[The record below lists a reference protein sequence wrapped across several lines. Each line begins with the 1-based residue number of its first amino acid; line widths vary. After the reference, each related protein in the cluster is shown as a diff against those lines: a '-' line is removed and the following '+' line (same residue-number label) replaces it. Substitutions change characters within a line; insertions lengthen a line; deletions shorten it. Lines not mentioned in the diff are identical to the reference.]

1 VGEGSVDDVAQD
13 HARRTWSRRAIIA
26 APVAVGAGALVLY
39 LTRDRGPQLV
49 RPLSSQAVHEGYGVC
64 QHVNF
69 ESNVHQHQTAILE
82 RYGEM
87 GVAQMRSMYQ
97 PGLSHFAEAV
107 AGARRHG
114 VRWNATVATTETT
127 QEEIEQKVAHMAQEN
142 PDVIGWV
149 EGVNEPNEGDGWV
162 EPCVEVQRWIH
173 EAVRARSE
181 LDHVVVL
188 GPSMH
193 DVRLANAGGDHWQ
206 QLADAGLADVMDVC
220 AVHSYPGASTPGSK
234 RDERVQWV
242 YDAFGD
248 DYPIK
253 FSEWGYTNT
262 LGQPSSARTGGAKTI
277 SPEAS
282 AVYDCQGV
290 LDFADHGWELLRYEF
305 LDDPDPENLT
315 TESNF
320 GLWNVESVD
329 GDPDLTWTP
338 KPVVA
343 PLTALLRA
351 LRDPGEPYETTS
363 VLLDVDAPGDVR
375 TCLTQ
380 KRDGSTTL
388 WLWRDVEVWD
398 PDGEVDLDPGSVTAT
413 VEHEGRIR
421 TVEVGPMPVAVDV

>member
-1 VGEGSVDDVAQD
+1 MDDVSED
-13 HARRTWSRRAIIA
+13 HAGRTWSRRAIIT
-26 APVAVGAGALVLY
+26 APVAVGASALGLY

-49 RPLSSQAVHEGYGVC
+49 RPLAAQAVHEGYGVC

-69 ESNVHQHQTAILE
+69 ESNVYQHQTAILD
-82 RYGEM
+82 RYGAM
-87 GVAQMRSMYQ
+87 AVAQMRSMYQ
-97 PGLSHFAEAV
+97 PDLSNFGDAI
-107 AGARRHG
+107 AGARTHG
-114 VRWNATVATTETT
+114 VRWNATVATMAST
-127 QEEIEQKVAHMAQEN
+127 QAEIEQRIAHMADEN

-162 EPCVEVQRWIH
+162 APCVEIQGWIH
-173 EAVRARSE
+173 DAVRARSE

-193 DVRLANAGGDHWQ
+193 DVRLDDSGGDHWQ
-206 QLADAGLADVMDVC
+206 QVVDAGVADVMDVC
-220 AVHSYPGASTPGSK
+220 AVHNYPGASTPGSK
-234 RDERVQWV
+234 REERVQWV

-248 DYPIK
+248 GYPIK

-262 LGQPSSARTGGAKTI
+262 LGRPVSARTGGARTI

-282 AVYDCQGV
+282 AAYDCQGV
-290 LDFADHGWELLRYEF
+290 LDFANHGWQLLRYEF
-305 LDDPDPENLT
+305 LDDPDPDNLT

-320 GLWNVESVD
+320 GLWTVESVG
-329 GDPDLTWTP
+329 GDPDLTWSP
-338 KPVVA
+338 KPVVE
-343 PLTALLRA
+343 PLSAMLRA

-363 VLLDVDAPGDVR
+363 VLLDVDAPGDVQ

-398 PDGEVDLDPGSVTAT
+398 PEAEEDLDPGTVTAD
-413 VEHEGRIR
+413 VEHGGRVR
-421 TVEVGPMPVAVDV
+421 TVEVGPMPVAVDL

>member
-1 VGEGSVDDVAQD
+1 MDDISENSTAED
-13 HARRTWSRRAIIA
+13 SARRTWSRRAIIA
-26 APVAVGAGALVLY
+26 APVAVGAGALGLY

-49 RPLSSQAVHEGYGVC
+49 RPLAAQVVHEGYGVC

-69 ESNVHQHQTAILE
+69 ESNVYQHQTAILD

-87 GVAQMRSMYQ
+87 AVSQMRSMYQ
-97 PGLSHFAEAV
+97 PDLSNFDDAI
-107 AGARRHG
+107 AGARQHG
-114 VRWNATVATTETT
+114 VRWNATVATMEST
-127 QEEIEQKVAHMAQEN
+127 QAEIEQKIAHMADEN

-162 EPCVEVQRWIH
+162 GPCVEIQRWIH
-173 EAVRARSE
+173 DAVRALSE

-206 QLADAGLADVMDVC
+206 QLAEAGLGDAMDVC
-220 AVHSYPGASTPGSK
+220 AVHNYPGASTPGSK

-248 DYPIK
+248 DFPIK

-262 LGQPSSARTGGAKTI
+262 LGQPVSARTGGAKTI

-282 AVYDCQGV
+282 AAYDCQGV
-290 LDFADHGWELLRYEF
+290 LDFANHGWELLRYEF
-305 LDDPDPENLT
+305 LDDPDPDNLT

-320 GLWNVESVD
+320 GLWKVESVD

-338 KPVVA
+338 KPVVE
-343 PLTALLRA
+343 PLTAILQA
-351 LRDPGEPYETTS
+351 LRDPGPRYETTR
-363 VLLDVDAPGDVR
+363 VLLDVDAPDDVQ

-398 PDGEVDLDPGSVTAT
+398 PDEEVDLDPGSVIAT
-413 VEHEGRIR
+413 VEHRGRSHR
-421 TVEVGPMPVAVDV
+421 VDVGPMPVSLEL

>member
-1 VGEGSVDDVAQD
+1 VDHDVSED

-26 APVAVGAGALVLY
+26 APVAVGAGALGLY

-49 RPLSSQAVHEGYGVC
+49 RPLAAQVVHEGYGVC

-69 ESNVHQHQTAILE
+69 ESNVYQHQTAILN

-87 GVAQMRSMYQ
+87 AVAQMRSMYR
-97 PGLSHFAEAV
+97 PDLSNFGDAI
-107 AGARRHG
+107 AGARKHG
-114 VRWNATVATTETT
+114 VRWNATVATMEST
-127 QEEIEQKVAHMAQEN
+127 QAEVERKIAHMAGEN

-162 EPCVEVQRWIH
+162 EPCVEIQRWIH
-173 EAVRARSE
+173 DAVRSRSE

-193 DVRLANAGGDHWQ
+193 DVRLENAGGDHWQ
-206 QLADAGLADVMDVC
+206 QLADAAVADVMEVC

-242 YDAFGD
+242 HDAFGD

-262 LGQPSSARTGGAKTI
+262 LGQPVSARTGGAKTI
-277 SPEAS
+277 SVEAS
-282 AVYDCQGV
+282 AAYDCQGV
-290 LDFADHGWELLRYEF
+290 LDFANHGWQLLRYEF
-305 LDDPDPENLT
+305 LDDPDPDNLT

-320 GLWNVESVD
+320 GLWTVESVD
-329 GDPDLTWTP
+329 GDPDLTWNP
-338 KPVVA
+338 KPVVE
-343 PLTALLRA
+343 PLSAMLQA

-363 VLLDVDAPGDVR
+363 VPLDVDAPGDVQ

-388 WLWRDVEVWD
+388 WLWRDVAVWD
-398 PDGEVDLDPGSVTAT
+398 PDAEQDLDPRTVAAD
-413 VEHEGRIR
+413 VEHGGRVR
-421 TVEVGPMPVAVDV
+421 TVEVGPMPVAVDL